1 MPSFDIVSEMD
12 KQEIDNALNQARKE
26 LATRFD
32 FKGSVA
38 GDRGT
43 KRTRSP

>member
-1 MPSFDIVSEMD
+1 MPSFDIVSEID

-38 GDRGT
+38 EIEYEKDT
-43 KRTRSP
+43 IT